1 MTLSVDP
8 ADLPEGLVFDP
19 VTGILSGT
27 PSSDASQGGVD
38 GVYTIP
44 VTASDPSGETFT
56 TNVAYTVTNPAPVA
70 VADNFSTPE
79 DTPLTVNVIANND
92 SDPDGDTLV
101 IDAVALPDGTIIP
114 VGTATEIPQGTLTV
128 LSDGTVTLE
137 PARDLFGPVVL
148 SLIHI

>member
-1 MTLSVDP
+1 MTLFVDP

-27 PSSDASQGGVD
+27 PSSDASQGGID
-38 GVYTIP
+38 GVYTIA
-44 VTASDPSGETFT
+44 VTATDPSGETFT
-56 TNVAYTVTNPAPVA
+56 TNVTYTVTNPAPVA

-79 DTPLTVNVIANND
+79 DTPLTVNVIDNND

-114 VGTATEIPQGTLTV
+114 VGTAT
-128 LSDGTVTLE
+128 
-137 PARDLFGPVVL
+137 
-148 SLIHI
+148 